1 VVRVEARLRDFVQDA
16 YGNRINRRDR
26 FGETVKI
33 REFWTLVR
41 DARGRWIVGSIE
53 QGAEGQHVLQD
64 QIVATP
70 WSDEQGMRDEALV
83 EGAVATAV
91 PEGTSVAEVAKVEFD
106 GDAHAAAL
114 DLSVADGRFAPTV
127 LEIAARRA
135 LAAWAEAVDGG
146 ANKLSTIADPGAIRD
161 LLHPGDAT
169 GATRLVVRGPHAK
182 RMRVV
187 GLDPSAT
194 PPTMSVEV
202 DVEGCRYLEDR
213 STGAVLAGSRT
224 RTCEFTE
231 HWTFAL
237 DGDETQPWRIA
248 TVGASPTAA

>member
-1 VVRVEARLRDFVQDA
+1 
-16 YGNRINRRDR
+16 
-26 FGETVKI
+26 
-33 REFWTLVR
+33 
-41 DARGRWIVGSIE
+41 
-53 QGAEGQHVLQD
+53 
-64 QIVATP
+64 
-70 WSDEQGMRDEALV
+70 MRDEALV

-91 PEGTSVAEVAKVEFD
+91 PDGTSVAEVAKVEFD
-106 GDAHAAAL
+106 GDARGAAL
-114 DLSVADGRFAPTV
+114 DLSVADGRFAPDV

-146 ANKLSTIADPGAIRD
+146 ANKLSAIADPKAIQS
-161 LLHPGDAT
+161 LLHPGDPT

-187 GLDPSAT
+187 GLDPSIT

-213 STGAVLAGSRT
+213 DTGAVLAGSRT

-237 DGDETQPWRIA
+237 DGDEAQPWRIA
-248 TVGASPTAA
+248 AVGASPTAA